1 MTPATKV
8 ERGRFKSKAG
18 FTLIEVML
26 VIAVI
31 SIIAVVSVP
40 KYQALTDHYH
50 LESSAQAVSGRLR
63 YAKQAAMDLR
73 QTVYVGLTNNGVQV
87 FNASGSPVGEF
98 QAFDAGISFSDQAG
112 SGLSSILGTGYT
124 GVAYDYRGFVLAGGC
139 SSNPGFAACIPLTSA
154 RTGQSVHINIG
165 SGTGYV
171 TIGSP

>member
-1 MTPATKV
+1 MTPAGKV
-8 ERGRFKSKAG
+8 KRGKIKPKAG

-40 KYQALTDHYH
+40 KYQGLTDHYH
-50 LESSAQAVSGRLR
+50 LESSAQAMAGRLR

-87 FNASGSPVGEF
+87 FDASGNPVGDF
-98 QAFDAGISFSDQAG
+98 QAFDTGISFADQPG
-112 SGLSSILGTGYT
+112 SGLSTILGTGYT

-139 SSNPGFAACIPLTSA
+139 ASNPDFAACIPLQSS

-171 TIGSP
+171 TISSP